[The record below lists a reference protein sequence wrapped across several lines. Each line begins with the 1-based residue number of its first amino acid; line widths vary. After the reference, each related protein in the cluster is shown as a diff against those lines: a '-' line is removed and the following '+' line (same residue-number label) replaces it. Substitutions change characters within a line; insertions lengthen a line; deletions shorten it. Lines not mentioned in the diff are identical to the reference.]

1 MVDVEDRTED
11 LLSLLDD
18 CFSDCSFIIWILIG
32 CTSLTDCGISLIN
45 DGLLLDKSIGVTGS
59 EIDDLILFRSKQSAL
74 SPFMT
79 KIEFS
84 E

>member
-18 CFSDCSFIIWILIG
+18 CFPDCSFIIWILMA
-32 CTSLTDCGISLIN
+32 CTLTDCGISLLN

-74 SPFMT
+74 SPFKM